1 MVCTVCDTLKLLA
14 VVVFH
19 QVLVDEQRERE
30 QLRWTASAAE
40 IMPRAAFVSAPLRLA
55 VLVAKYLNDDDIVLD
70 CELILMKRVNNF

>member
-55 VLVAKYLNDDDIVLD
+55 VLVANLNDDDIVLD
-70 CELILMKRVNNF
+70 CELILMKRVNNL